1 MREIVIGLVI
11 LAAVLLAVDA
21 LAWQGLL
28 RALGLRAGTGA
39 RRVAAALFWGSA
51 ALIPPVLAF
60 GLLLAR
66 GGNDAA
72 GWGIVS
78 TVGVLYLPKV
88 LVAAGVLGD
97 WLLTGVGR
105 LAVRLLGAGRGRG
118 AAASGA
124 VGGLRVLSRLGLGL
138 AAFVYLW
145 MLVGA
150 TAGRDS
156 LTVRRVD
163 VPVAGLPAALD
174 GLVIVHVSDLHL
186 ASLRSRPNLVRKVI
200 AAVNATRP
208 DLVVCT
214 GDLAPVSE
222 LDQGPEVLG
231 RLESRLGTFAVPGNH
246 DFGTR
251 ELASADWASSE
262 ARDRDVAA
270 LREALAVRGA
280 RVLVNEAVT
289 VERGGARLTLIGTG
303 VFDEHHGYRDSDLD
317 LAAAG
322 IDGDD
327 IAILLTHNPEVWDLE
342 VVGRR
347 PIALTLA
354 GHTHGGQI
362 GFEAGPVR
370 LSLAGLSLRR
380 WAGLYREGEQYL
392 YVNRGVGL
400 YGPPLRAGIPA
411 EVALIR
417 LVRAA
422 PVA

>member
-1 MREIVIGLVI
+1 MREIVVGLVT

-28 RALGLRAGTGA
+28 RALGLRAGSGA

-51 ALIPPVLAF
+51 ALVPPVLAF

-66 GGNDAA
+66 SGNDAA

-78 TVGVLYLPKV
+78 TVGVLYLPKLV
-88 LVAAGVLGD
+88 VAAGVLGD
-97 WLLTGVGR
+97 WLLTGLGR
-105 LAVRLLGAGRGRG
+105 LVVRLMGANPARRAAPTARAARFRAMSVLG
-118 AAASGA
+118 
-124 VGGLRVLSRLGLGL
+124 VGL
-138 AAFVYLW
+138 AIVTYTWL
-145 MLVGA
+145 LVGA
-150 TAGRDS
+150 TIGRNA
-156 LTVRRVD
+156 LNVRRID
-163 VPVAGLPAALD
+163 VPIAGLPGALD
-174 GLVIVHVSDLHL
+174 GLVIAHVSDLHL
-186 ASLRSRPNLVRKVI
+186 SSLRSRPKLARKVV
-200 AAVNATRP
+200 AAVNEARP

-214 GDLAPVSE
+214 GDLAPVTE
-222 LDQGPEVLG
+222 LDRGPEILG

-270 LREALAVRGA
+270 LREAYAVRGA
-280 RVLVNEAVT
+280 RLLVNEAAT
-289 VERGGARLTLIGTG
+289 VEVGGVRLAVIGTG

-317 LAAAG
+317 LASAG
-322 IDGDD
+322 VDGDD
-327 IAILLTHNPEVWDLE
+327 VAILLTHNPELWDRE

-354 GHTHGGQI
+354 GHTHGGQV
-362 GFEAGPVR
+362 GVEVGPVR

-380 WAGLYREGEQYL
+380 WAGLFRENDQYL

-400 YGPPLRAGIPA
+400 FGPPFRAGIPA

-422 PVA
+422 PTT